1 MSRSSITL
9 TPELHDYLLRAS
21 LRESELQRRLRE
33 ETARHPEA
41 SMQIS
46 PEQGQFMA
54 LLVQLIDA
62 RLTLEIGVFTGY
74 SSLSTAMALPPEGR
88 LVALE
93 QDPDVA
99 RTAQRYWAEAGVEQK
114 IDLRLGP
121 ALDTLEELLDE
132 GLADRFDFAFID
144 ADKANLP
151 AYYERCLELVRPGGL
166 IAIDNTLWSGRVADP
181 GNEEPDTVVIRR
193 LNAAL
198 REDLRVDL
206 SLLPVGDGL
215 TLLRRVQPVMAR

>member
-9 TPELHDYLLRAS
+9 TPDLYAYLLSAS
-21 LRESELQRRLRE
+21 LRESDLQRRLRE

-54 LLVQLIDA
+54 LLVQLIEA

-74 SSLSTAMALPPEGR
+74 SSLTTALALPPEGR
-88 LVALE
+88 LVAPE
-93 QDPDVA
+93 QDPDVV

-132 GLADRFDFAFID
+132 GLAGQFDFAFID

-166 IAIDNTLWSGRVADP
+166 IGIDNTLWSGRVADP
-181 GNEEPDTVVIRR
+181 ADEEPDTEVIRR
-193 LNAAL
+193 LNANL
-198 REDLRVDL
+198 HEDTRVDL

-215 TLLRRVQPVMAR
+215 TLLRRRPRPGS

>member
-9 TPELHDYLLRAS
+9 TPDLYAYLLSAS
-21 LRESELQRRLRE
+21 LRESDLQRRLRE

-54 LLVQLIDA
+54 LLVQLIEA

-74 SSLSTAMALPPEGR
+74 SSLTTALALPPEGR

-93 QDPDVA
+93 QDPDVV

-132 GLADRFDFAFID
+132 GLAGQFDFAFID

-166 IAIDNTLWSGRVADP
+166 IGIDNTLWSGRVADP
-181 GNEEPDTVVIRR
+181 ADEEPDTEVIRR
-193 LNAAL
+193 LNANL
-198 REDLRVDL
+198 HEDTRVDL

-215 TLLRRVQPVMAR
+215 TLLRRRPRPGS